1 MNQDVLYFFDGK
13 PEALLLYEALEKR
26 VFSEVDGVKVKVQ
39 KAVVFSTG
47 KR

>member
-1 MNQDVLYFFDGK
+1 MRRGTIRKIGK
-13 PEALLLYEALEKR
+13 YLNGA
-26 VFSEVDGVKVKVQ
+26 EVDGVKVKVQ